1 MYEKSI
7 VHRITKV
14 LVDVLLYVGS
24 FICLTLPFT
33 VPAYIKAFDYD
44 SSLVVPLII
53 FLLIAGLCA
62 LYILWQLRVIFKTL
76 VDGSPFIS
84 SNVTCLRKCAVA
96 SLIISLDFVIVDIV
110 WLSITNSAVV
120 IMFGLLSLFCLTLKD
135 IFKQAIVYKEEN
147 DWTV

>member
-14 LVDVLLYVGS
+14 LVDVLLYVGA
-24 FICLTLPFT
+24 FICLTLPLT
-33 VPAYIKAFDYD
+33 VPAYVKFF
-44 SSLVVPLII
+44 SLNESIVIPAII
-53 FLLIAGLCA
+53 FLLVAGLCA
-62 LYILWQLRVIFKTL
+62 LYILWQLRVMFKTL

-96 SLIISLDFVIVDIV
+96 SFVISVDFAIVDIV
-110 WLSITNSAVV
+110 WFSITNSAVV

-135 IFKQAIVYKEEN
+135 IFKQAIAYKEEN